1 MLIYMLWREKGVP
14 ITEVEFV
21 IYFANGFTQISF
33 MISIIKGHDTLG
45 LGVIF
50 IKDLIG

>member
-1 MLIYMLWREKGVP
+1 M
-14 ITEVEFV
+14 EVEFV
-21 IYFANGFTQISF
+21 SYFGNGFTRIIF
-33 MISIIKGHDTLG
+33 MISIIKGHVTLG